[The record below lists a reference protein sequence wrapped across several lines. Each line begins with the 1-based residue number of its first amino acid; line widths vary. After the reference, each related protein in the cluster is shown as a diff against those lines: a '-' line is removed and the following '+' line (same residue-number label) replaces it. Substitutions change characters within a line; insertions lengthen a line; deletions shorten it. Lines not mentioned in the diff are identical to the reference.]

1 MTYHLTTQ
9 SENIILIRDENN
21 TTIAELYDPHIAE
34 QIISNLNQSV
44 PINTTGTIP
53 SHLKT
58 NFNLSKVKV

>member
-21 TTIAELYDPHIAE
+21 TTIAELYDQQIAE

-44 PINTTGTIP
+44 PINVGTIP

-58 NFNLSKVKV
+58 NFNLSKVKVL

>member
-1 MTYHLTTQ
+1 MTYHLTTE
-9 SENIILIRDENN
+9 SENIILIRDESN
-21 TTIAELYDPHIAE
+21 TIVAELYDPHIAE
-34 QIISNLNQSV
+34 QIISNLNQSA